1 MFACFGVA
9 TPHIPRAT
17 PLAPINYFLDPPMLE
32 DSFIQICLH
41 CIQFIRESDQWTL
54 HTAIVAVQ
62 EWFLVAMTQFKMGND
77 WLTVHSPSQLSK
89 KHPNRVWW
97 WSTNWHSVL
106 VCLTIPN
113 NVIFIEKRRGPST
126 ETWGTPVSD

>member
-1 MFACFGVA
+1 MIECLLALVLPPL
-9 TPHIPRAT
+9 TSLVPPHCP
-17 PLAPINYFLDPPMLE
+17 PINYFLDPPMLE
-32 DSFIQICLH
+32 DSFIQIYLH
-41 CIQFIRESDQWTL
+41 CIQFIRESDQWTW

-62 EWFLVAMTQFKMGND
+62 EWFLVAMND
-77 WLTVHSPSQLSK
+77 WLTVPSPSQLSK

-113 NVIFIEKRRGPST
+113 NVIFIEKRRGPRT